1 LTKGITLVDAI
12 YFKQA
17 WQNPFSVR
25 GDEKRRF
32 SSITGDH
39 DQGRDHAPARL
50 FSSGIPTWLPR
61 DTPKPYLRRTLS
73 MVIVLP
79 DDVDGATAL
88 VPQLDASEVFA
99 LFGALRQG
107 HETNTYLSL
116 PRFRIRFATKLKNSF
131 QRLGI
136 ARPFDEDHAER
147 PRGRRFIQAHQIE
160 QR

>member
-1 LTKGITLVDAI
+1 MNLLT
-12 YFKQA
+12 
-17 WQNPFSVR
+17 S
-25 GDEKRRF
+25 E
-32 SSITGDH
+32 S
-39 DQGRDHAPARL
+39 ARL
-50 FSSGIPTWLPR
+50 TSTWGKPNAGVSIVRKSANPGIANAVALTGEAVVSDAYVKRMEQDYAAKVLN
-61 DTPKPYLRRTLS
+61 
-73 MVIVLP
+73 LP

-88 VPQLDASEVFA
+88 VLQLDASEVFA

-160 QR
+160 RR